1 MDQKTKSIILL
12 GLFLAVVVFLV
23 VALVTKSW
31 SIVKFTATSTDVSNQ
46 NVNFGLFRGNFGPGS
61 SNKTSDNV
69 DSKNALRFCQVY
81 AIAGVVLMLIGYAL
95 LLFSNYKMAAI
106 GILALGS
113 ISSILT
119 AIIWGLDK
127 SLNGRN
133 KQGTQNTQNYGNVTM
148 TDTFGY
154 SWYIQLIA
162 SLVSAVFVGF
172 LAYQIFKKNN
182 LNIAKL

>member
-31 SIVKFTATSTDVSNQ
+31 SIVKGTTTTTVQ
-46 NVNFGLFRGNFGPGS
+46 TVNFGLFRGNFGTAS

-119 AIIWGLDK
+119 AIIWGFDK

-133 KQGTQNTQNYGNVTM
+133 LIGTQN
-148 TDTFGY
+148 FGY
-154 SWYIQLIA
+154 SW

-172 LAYQIFKKNN
+172 LAYQIIKKNN
-182 LNIAKL
+182 LNIAKF

>member
-31 SIVKFTATSTDVSNQ
+31 SIKKGTTTTSVQT
-46 NVNFGLFRGNFGPGS
+46 VNFGLFRGNFGTGS

-119 AIIWGLDK
+119 AIIWGFDK
-127 SLNGRN
+127 SLNGRD
-133 KQGTQNTQNYGNVTM
+133 KIGTQISPILGNVTV
-148 TDTFGY
+148 TDSFGY

-182 LNIAKL
+182 LNIAKF